1 MTLKEATRIF
11 AALAAEE
18 VDYVVIGSMAMAA
31 QGLPRAT
38 EDLDFFVSPRQSN
51 IEALKRA
58 LMFLYDDPAIEQ
70 IDPAE
75 FAGEYPAI
83 QYVPPRGEY
92 SLDIITRLGE
102 AFSWDDLDAASEEV
116 RLGEVIVR
124 VASARMLYEMKKDTV
139 RLQDRADAARIKEAF
154 GLEDD

>member
-1 MTLKEATRIF
+1 MTLAEAIRVF

-18 VDYVVIGSMAMAA
+18 VEYVIIGSMAMAA

-38 EDLDFFVSPRQSN
+38 QDLDFFVSPQRSN

-58 LMFLYDDPAIEQ
+58 LLSLYNDPEIEQ

-75 FAGEYPAI
+75 LAGEYPAI
-83 QYVPPRGEY
+83 QYVPPEGEY

-102 AFSWDDLDAASEEV
+102 AFSWDDVDAASEDV

-124 VASARMLYEMKKDTV
+124 VASARMLYEMKKDTM
-139 RLQDRADAARIKEAF
+139 RLQDHADAARIKEAF